1 VTRSALNQGVATLVH
16 GMKKF
21 FIEPILARLS
31 VLEKA
36 KPAGIAADDAIEE
49 LRAGL
54 AAQKKEIAALN
65 AVPVLRFM
73 GVWKAMEYQQRTV
86 VTDHGSWWHA
96 ECATKSRPGTDNTW
110 KLAIKRGRDGRD
122 LR

>member
-1 VTRSALNQGVATLVH
+1 
-16 GMKKF
+16 MKKF

-54 AAQKKEIAALN
+54 AAQKKEIAA
-65 AVPVLRFM
+65 R
-73 GVWKAMEYQQRTV
+73 
-86 VTDHGSWWHA
+86 
-96 ECATKSRPGTDNTW
+96 
-110 KLAIKRGRDGRD
+110 
-122 LR
+122 